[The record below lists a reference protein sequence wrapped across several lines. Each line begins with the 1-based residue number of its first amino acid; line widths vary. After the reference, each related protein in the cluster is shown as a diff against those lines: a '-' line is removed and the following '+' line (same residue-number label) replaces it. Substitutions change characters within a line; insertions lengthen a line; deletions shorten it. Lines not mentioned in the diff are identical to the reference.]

1 MGLKWDKIQEKFKKL
16 VKKFH
21 PDINAGDKSFEEKLK
36 LITLAYTQLKNTYR
50 QKLESNLNIKP
61 DIKISVNQTFG
72 IDSDMEIEAFSKK
85 NDYVPEIDK
94 NYIFDKDTTLAILS
108 GFAFNKRVL
117 IQGYHGTGKSTHIEQ
132 IAARLNWPCVRINL
146 DSHVSRIDLIGKDA
160 ITLKDGKQITEF
172 KEGILPWAIQN
183 SIALVFDEYDAG
195 RPDVMFVIQRVLEAD
210 GNFTLL
216 DKNKVIKQNKYF
228 RLFATTNTVG
238 LGDTTGLYHGTQ
250 QINQGQMDRWN
261 IVSTLNYLSL
271 EKEME
276 IVLAKNK
283 NLNNSKG
290 KEKIANMIKVAS
302 LTRKGFIAGDI
313 STVMSPRTVLH
324 WVENADIFKD
334 IGYAFRVTFLNKC
347 DELEKNIISEYYQR
361 CFGEELPESMVNI
374 HA

>member
-1 MGLKWDKIQEKFKKL
+1 M
-16 VKKFH
+16 
-21 PDINAGDKSFEEKLK
+21 
-36 LITLAYTQLKNTYR
+36 
-50 QKLESNLNIKP
+50 ESNLNIKP

-94 NYIFDKDTTLAILS
+94 NYIFDRDTTLAILS

-117 IQGYHGTGKSTHIEQ
+117 VQGYHGTGKSTHIEQ

-160 ITLKDGKQITEF
+160 ITLKDGKQVTEF

-290 KEKIANMIKVAS
+290 KEKVSNMIKVAS

-324 WVENADIFKD
+324 WVENSNIFND
-334 IGYAFRVTFLNKC
+334 VGYAFRVTFLNKC
-347 DELEKNIISEYYQR
+347 DEIEKNIISEYYQR
-361 CFGEELPESMVNI
+361 CFGDELPESMINI
-374 HA
+374 QS